1 MSHENQLV
9 NLASLN
15 TQYSPLI
22 TFILC
27 CARQGMGV
35 IRSVGVNRN
44 WCGKI
49 VLFCHLIII
58 LQVVTIKT
66 KSKIF

>member
-35 IRSVGVNRN
+35 ILKEENAHDVE
-44 WCGKI
+44 I
-49 VLFCHLIII
+49 VDYH
-58 LQVVTIKT
+58 KG
-66 KSKIF
+66 